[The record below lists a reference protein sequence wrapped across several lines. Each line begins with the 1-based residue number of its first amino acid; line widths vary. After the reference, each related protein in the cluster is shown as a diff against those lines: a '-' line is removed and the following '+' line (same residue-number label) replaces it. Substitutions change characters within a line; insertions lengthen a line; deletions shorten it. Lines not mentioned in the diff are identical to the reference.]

1 MPYQNRVNPF
11 GQIITS
17 SARGAWMGN
26 RGILHKNKVIVRNY
40 KLPSWIVCK
49 LEFKGRRRTIMSE
62 NNYTELFFLDE
73 ATAYSAGHRPCAECR
88 RDAFTLFKNAWK
100 AANKNTYALPDDK
113 IISIDKII
121 HHERIDQNGNKIT
134 YKEQLQYLPNGV
146 FVKLA
151 ESDDSYLYYD
161 HKLLKWNEANY
172 SEMLQLPLITFV
184 DVLTPKSI
192 VKMFAL
198 GFEVNIHHS
207 AKQLLNS

>member
-1 MPYQNRVNPF
+1 MPLQNRVNPS

-17 SARGAWMGN
+17 SARGTWMGN
-26 RGILHKNKVIVRNY
+26 RGILHKNKIIVRNY
-40 KLPSWIVCK
+40 KLTSWIICK
-49 LEFKGRRRTIMSE
+49 LEFKDRRRTIMAD

-73 ATAYSAGHRPCAECR
+73 ATAYAAGHRPCAECR

-100 AANKNTYALPDDK
+100 AANKNTYVLEDDK

-121 HHERIDQNGNKIT
+121 HHERIDQNGLKIT
-134 YKEQLQYLPNGV
+134 YKEQLQNLPNGV
-146 FVKLA
+146 FLKLN

-161 HKLLKWNEANY
+161 QKVLKWNEAYY
-172 SEMLQLPLITFV
+172 SEILQLPLITFV

-192 VKMFAL
+192 VNLFSI
-198 GFEVNIHHS
+198 GFEVDIHHS